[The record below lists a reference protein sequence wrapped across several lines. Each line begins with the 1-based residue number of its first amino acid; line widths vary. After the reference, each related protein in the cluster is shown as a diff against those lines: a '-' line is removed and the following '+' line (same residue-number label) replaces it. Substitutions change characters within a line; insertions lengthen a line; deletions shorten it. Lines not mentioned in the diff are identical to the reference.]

1 MILMPLGLKN
11 RPFMPH
17 NLIPVQGSPVPLLKF
32 KMDPRFKF
40 VMSSGSKKKPSYT
53 CFSEAISSH
62 WQRRWAEV
70 PSSALHFLCKG
81 ILASLSEDGFLWHY
95 V

>member
-1 MILMPLGLKN
+1 MILMHLGLKN

-32 KMDPRFKF
+32 KMAPRFKF
-40 VMSSGSKKKPSYT
+40 FMCSGSKKKPSYT

-70 PSSALHFLCKG
+70 SSSALHFLHKG
-81 ILASLSEDGFLWHY
+81 ILALLSEDVFLGYY